1 MPASE
6 LGFNLLANRLPD
18 AGLVFFRNSV
28 QRIFLDLLRSYQTYW
43 TGQDDMFRK
52 EEIRSDG
59 GRVDLVWMEQGL
71 LLLFAFE
78 DSTHKQECLSPA
90 CSRGLLFPKPT
101 K

>member
-1 MPASE
+1 
-6 LGFNLLANRLPD
+6 
-18 AGLVFFRNSV
+18 
-28 QRIFLDLLRSYQTYW
+28 
-43 TGQDDMFRK
+43 MFRK